1 MELLVTFI
9 CVTFLVI
16 SVGNLLKLK
25 GKYIAAATIIID
37 IAAIVVIALTV
48 DLTPIVHYMTDM
60 IRHLFESLMEGLK

>member
-25 GKYIAAATIIID
+25 GKHIAAATIIID
-37 IAAIVVIALTV
+37 IAAIIVMALTV
-48 DLTPIVHYMTDM
+48 DFTPIVRSMSNM
-60 IRHLFESLMEGLK
+60 IRQLFESLMEGIK